1 MRRILSLTLVAA
13 VILSV
18 APLYAVDEP
27 TTKRSDDMDA
37 AGYADPL
44 PSWNDGPTK
53 QAIVD
58 FVARVTTPGGE
69 DFVAEAERVAVF
81 DNDGTLWPEQP
92 LYTQF
97 LFAFDRVRA
106 LAAEHPE
113 WKERPAF
120 QALLDDDEEKLA
132 KLTEHDVVE
141 LVMAS
146 HGGMTTDEFAAIVE
160 DWLASARHPR
170 FDRPY
175 TECVYQPMLELLAYL
190 RGHGFKTYIVSGG
203 GIEFVR
209 VWAEDIYGVPPEQVV
224 GSSIVTAFE
233 MREGEPLLLR
243 RPEID
248 FVDDKAGK
256 PVAINKFIGRRPIA
270 AFGNSDGD
278 YEMLRW
284 VTAGEGPRFG
294 LIVRHTDGE
303 REFAYDRESTVGRL
317 DRALDEADEHG
328 WTVVDMKKDW
338 RRVFPFEEE

>member
-1 MRRILSLTLVAA
+1 MK
-13 VILSV
+13 
-18 APLYAVDEP
+18 YAEN
-27 TTKRSDDMDA
+27 
-37 AGYADPL
+37 GNDPL
-44 PSWNDGPTK
+44 PSWNDGPAK
-53 QAIVD
+53 QAIVN
-58 FVARVTTPGGE
+58 FVTRVTTPGGE

-92 LYTQF
+92 LYVQYV
-97 LFAFDRVRA
+97 FAFDRVAA
-106 LAAEHPE
+106 LLPEHPE
-113 WKERPAF
+113 WEEQEKFRAVLSKDLGRLATLT
-120 QALLDDDEEKLA
+120 QRDILDVA
-132 KLTEHDVVE
+132 A
-141 LVMAS
+141 AS
-146 HGGMTTDEFAAIVE
+146 HGGTTTEEFKQIVG

-190 RGHGFKTYIVSGG
+190 RGQGFKTYIVSGG
-203 GIEFVR
+203 GIEFLR

-256 PVAINKFIGRRPIA
+256 PVAINKFIGRRPVA

-294 LIVRHTDGE
+294 LIVHHTDGE
-303 REFAYDRESTVGRL
+303 REFAYDRESLAGRL
-317 DRALDEADEHG
+317 DRALDEADERG
-328 WTVVDMKKDW
+328 WTVVDMKRDW
-338 RRVFPFEEE
+338 KRVFPFEEE

>member
-1 MRRILSLTLVAA
+1 MK
-13 VILSV
+13 
-18 APLYAVDEP
+18 YAGNDN
-27 TTKRSDDMDA
+27 DL
-37 AGYADPL
+37 L
-44 PSWNDGPTK
+44 PSWNDGPAK
-53 QAIVD
+53 QAIVS

-92 LYTQF
+92 LYVQYV
-97 LFAFDRVRA
+97 FAFDRVAA
-106 LAAEHPE
+106 LLPEHPE
-113 WKERPAF
+113 WEEQEKFRAVLSKDLGRLATLT
-120 QALLDDDEEKLA
+120 QRDILDVA
-132 KLTEHDVVE
+132 A
-141 LVMAS
+141 AS
-146 HGGMTTDEFAAIVE
+146 HGGTTTEEFKQIVG

-190 RGHGFKTYIVSGG
+190 RGRGFKTYIVSGG
-203 GIEFVR
+203 GIEFLR

-278 YEMLRW
+278 LQMLQW
-284 VTAGEGPRFG
+284 VTAGEGARLG
-294 LIVRHTDGE
+294 AIVRHTDGE
-303 REFAYDRESTVGRL
+303 REFAYDRASPVGRL
-317 DRALDEADEHG
+317 DKALDEAEERG
-328 WTVVDMKKDW
+328 WTVVDMKRDW
-338 RRVFPFEEE
+338 RRVFPFETE

>member
-1 MRRILSLTLVAA
+1 
-13 VILSV
+13 
-18 APLYAVDEP
+18 
-27 TTKRSDDMDA
+27 MDA
-37 AGYADPL
+37 VGYVDPL
-44 PSWNDGPTK
+44 PSWNDGPAK
-53 QAIVD
+53 QAIID

-92 LYTQF
+92 LYVQYV
-97 LFAFDRVRA
+97 FAFDRVAA
-106 LAAEHPE
+106 LLPEHPE
-113 WKERPAF
+113 W
-120 QALLDDDEEKLA
+120 EEQEKFRAVLSKDPGELA
-132 KLTEHDVVE
+132 KLTQRDILDVAA
-141 LVMAS
+141 AS
-146 HGGMTTDEFAAIVE
+146 HGGNTTEEFKLIVG
-160 DWLASARHPR
+160 DWLASAEHPR
-170 FDRPY
+170 FGRPY

-190 RGHGFKTYIVSGG
+190 RGQGFKTYIVSGG
-203 GIEFVR
+203 GIEFLR
-209 VWAEDIYGVPPEQVV
+209 VWAEEVYGVPPEQVV

-294 LIVRHTDGE
+294 LIVHHTDGE
-303 REFAYDRESTVGRL
+303 REFAYDRESAVGRL
-317 DRALDEADEHG
+317 DRALDEADERG
-328 WTVVDMKKDW
+328 WTVVDMKKAW
-338 RRVFPFEEE
+338 KRVFPFDEE